1 MKRLKSDL
9 VFIPAAPGPWHY
21 QYLQRPRDSQRWT
34 DTNQNTISQSWGL
47 EVEIKPGRGEHS
59 FPMLM
64 PPIWDTTPSI
74 KPLRKTIQSSKYLV
88 SLRERE
94 RERRQKVA
102 WKQGGWFLLHF
113 PTLKADDLLPSTEWY
128 SDLPHKGLLTI
139 SSTPAKGYFCKF
151 YSTPSFW
158 PSFKHM
164 FLGNSI
170 PLVS

>member
-1 MKRLKSDL
+1 MAYKHVKHPRQRTAEYKYAFLLTFIKERRETWDRYKLCALLQHRIDL

-94 RERRQKVA
+94 RRQKVA
-102 WKQGGWFLLHF
+102 WKQGG
-113 PTLKADDLLPSTEWY
+113 
-128 SDLPHKGLLTI
+128 
-139 SSTPAKGYFCKF
+139 
-151 YSTPSFW
+151 
-158 PSFKHM
+158 
-164 FLGNSI
+164 
-170 PLVS
+170 